1 MPISNPRFQLSPF
14 QLLCGVGLFAI
25 FSSTISKSPVLP
37 LFAGHLGATEAIVGW
52 IAAASTVVGIVVS
65 IPAGALSDVFGRRK
79 VILFATFIFASAPF
93 LYLPITDAWQLVL
106 ARVYHG
112 FATAI
117 LGPVALALVADLF
130 VARRGESMGWYSSA
144 TLIGRSAAPLI
155 GGFLLTLFAASVMW
169 HYRIVYLVCGVAG
182 FLAFLI
188 AFRLPIQKKNAADE
202 KSESTD
208 ETHLS
213 TKERFEQMFSGL
225 AMVVRHRG
233 ILFTSAAEAVQFFG
247 YGAYEV
253 FLPLYAQAIGM
264 SPLLIGILL
273 GAKILIIT
281 FSKPL
286 MGKISDQYG
295 RRGQIML
302 GLAAGALGLG
312 LIPFFRSFWILLL
325 LSLLLG
331 LSMATVTAST
341 AALVADLAT
350 GTYGSALG
358 VMSTIM
364 DVGHASGPPVTGYLI
379 SVYGKVD
386 KMRGYRFAY
395 PIVGGLLLLMA
406 LLFPLMV
413 GKSKTS
419 ETETTT

>member
-1 MPISNPRFQLSPF
+1 MTAKKSRFQLSPF
-14 QLLCGVGLFAI
+14 RLLCGIGLFAI
-25 FSSTISKSPVLP
+25 FSSTMSKSPVLP
-37 LFAGHLGATEAIVGW
+37 LFAEHLGATESVVGL
-52 IAAASTVVGIVVS
+52 IAAASTVVGILVS
-65 IPAGALSDVFGRRK
+65 VPAGALSDVFGRRK

-93 LYLPITDAWQLVL
+93 LYLPIVNAWQLVL

-117 LGPVALALVADLF
+117 FGPVALALVADLF
-130 VARRGESMGWYSSA
+130 VQQRGEKMGWYSSA
-144 TLIGRSAAPLI
+144 TLIGRSAAPFI

-169 HYRIVYLVCGVAG
+169 HYRMVYLVCGVAG
-182 FLAFLI
+182 TLAFLI
-188 AFRLPIQKKNAADE
+188 AFRLPIQKRTVVDE
-202 KSESTD
+202 KSEST
-208 ETHLS
+208 
-213 TKERFEQMFSGL
+213 KERFLTMFSGL
-225 AMVVRHRG
+225 SMVVRHRG
-233 ILFTSAAEAVQFFG
+233 ILFTSVAEAVQFFG
-247 YGAYEV
+247 YGAYEI
-253 FLPLYAQAIGM
+253 FLPLYADFIGM
-264 SPLLIGILL
+264 SPSLIGILL
-273 GAKILIIT
+273 GAKVLTLT

-286 MGKISDQYG
+286 MGKISDRYG

-302 GLAAGALGLG
+302 GLAAGALGLS

-350 GTYGSALG
+350 GAYGSALG

-379 SVYGKVD
+379 SVYGKVN

-413 GKSKTS
+413 REPKRDA
-419 ETETTT
+419 